1 MCLRIPSRW
10 LKTWDKEGN
19 GKSAVAHW
27 TPAAALQ
34 TEDPCATIRPAK
46 AESMHEAAR

>member
-1 MCLRIPSRW
+1 MRLRITSHW
-10 LKTWDKEGN
+10 LKTQDKEGN

-34 TEDPCATIRPAK
+34 TEDPCAPIRPAK